1 MAVSLYSERYPA
13 IGESHG
19 LSVIAGSLRGA
30 FGEAELQV
38 ALVDMVEW
46 GEENASRLTHVVSE
60 FQPDVLAI
68 GLQYGTFSFLQ
79 KNYANLRAAVR
90 RPDALVVFGGPLA
103 TYLSDRL
110 INEIA
115 GDAVVILGEADE
127 ALPELVRAWVS
138 GRSDWSSV
146 SGLRYRDRVRGV
158 DIATPRRLVD
168 LKAVP
173 PPSRLHLNRIAAL
186 GGEIFVETSRGC
198 SWAACTFCLRG
209 LTDVHGRGFEFRRKS
224 AEAVAR
230 DLTELAARGIREVTI
245 ADEDFLGGDLG
256 QTEEFVYQLLAMPLP
271 QFRFDASATIHSIF
285 SRRDTPG
292 AAGRRKALVEA
303 LARAGLQK
311 VFLGIESCS
320 PTQLKRYA
328 KGHTRNEAV
337 AAAELLRSLGVRVE
351 IGVILFDPLCTLDEI
366 EDSLQFMRQH
376 NLASVASGI
385 SSELRLQTSS
395 HYLEVLRKYER
406 ARDVALHDPVFDP
419 DTLMHSYRFADQEV
433 QRLYDSVQL
442 WNRRLH
448 PLYYPSKSLSR
459 FGVTGALGESVQ
471 ELRTATNLF
480 RDETCDAILSAI
492 RHARVGRDFRT
503 PFDLDIEATARR
515 LADAVVR
522 ALARREGP
530 DAHPVI
536 GRALVAA
543 RNVDALLTA

>member
-19 LSVIAGSLRGA
+19 LSAIAGSLRGA
-30 FGEAELQV
+30 FAEAELQV
-38 ALVDMVEW
+38 TLVDMVEW
-46 GEENASRLTHVVSE
+46 GEENASRLAQAISE
-60 FQPDVLAI
+60 IQPDVLAI

-79 KNYANLRAAVR
+79 KHYALLRAAVR
-90 RPDALVVFGGPLA
+90 RPDALIVVGGPLA

-110 INEIA
+110 IDEVA
-115 GDAVVILGEADE
+115 AEAVVILGEADE
-127 ALPELVRAWVS
+127 ALPELVRAWMH
-138 GRSDWSSV
+138 GLSDWSGV
-146 SGLRYRDRVRGV
+146 AGLRYRDRVHGV

-168 LKAVP
+168 LRAVP
-173 PPSRLHLNRIAAL
+173 PPSRLHLDRIAEL

-198 SWAACTFCLRG
+198 SWASCTFCLRG
-209 LTDVHGRGFEFRRKS
+209 LTDVQGRGFEFRRKS
-224 AEAVAR
+224 AEAVAQ
-230 DLTELAARGIREVTI
+230 DLNELAVRGIRDVTI
-245 ADEDFLGGDLG
+245 ADEDFLGGDLD
-256 QTEEFVYQLLAMPLP
+256 QTEDFVYQLLAMPLP
-271 QFRFDASATIHSIF
+271 TFRFDASATIHSVF
-285 SRRDTPG
+285 SRRDTAD
-292 AAGRRKALVEA
+292 AAARRRALVEA
-303 LARAGLQK
+303 LAGAGLQK

-320 PTQLKRYA
+320 PAQLKRYA
-328 KGHTRNEAV
+328 KGHTRSEAV

-395 HYLEVLRKYER
+395 HYLTLLEKYER
-406 ARDVALHDPVFDP
+406 AQGVVLHDPAFDP
-419 DTLMHSYRFADQEV
+419 DTLMHSYRFADREV

-459 FGVTGALGESVQ
+459 FGTAGALGESVQ

-480 RDETCDAILSAI
+480 RDQTCDAILAAI
-492 RHARVGRDFRT
+492 RHGRAGNDFRAA
-503 PFDLDIEATARR
+503 FDLDIEATARH

-522 ALARREGP
+522 ALAHRDGP

-543 RNVDALLTA
+543 RNVDTLLTA